1 MKGLLL
7 VFVSIFLAEL
17 GDKTQVATLLFATD
31 QHLNRLGVFAA
42 SSAALV
48 CSSLVA
54 VLCGEQLGRWIS
66 PAALKLATGVGFIAI
81 GIWLLLHTRT

>member
-1 MKGLLL
+1 MKGLLV

-31 QHLNRLGVFAA
+31 RNLSRLGVFAA

-48 CSSLVA
+48 CSSLIA
-54 VLCGEQLGRWIS
+54 VLFGEQLARWVA
-66 PAALKLATGVGFIAI
+66 PAALKLAAGVGFIAI
-81 GIWLLLHTRT
+81 GVWLLIDARA